1 MRSVFET
8 ALNILRQLISIR
20 RSDTKYCYSHMDWM
34 LIHPRL
40 PLLEFRFLTDY
51 LYPLILPR
59 STLLGGEWTGGENDL
74 FPSTQINDPE
84 RGLNLE
90 SSPVLP
96 SYNSTAS
103 PKPGGAF
110 DFGRQ

>member
-1 MRSVFET
+1 
-8 ALNILRQLISIR
+8 
-20 RSDTKYCYSHMDWM
+20 M
-34 LIHPRL
+34 LFTHGLDASP
-40 PLLEFRFLTDY
+40 PESTPPLEFRFLTDY
-51 LYPLILPR
+51 WYPLI
-59 STLLGGEWTGGENDL
+59 LLGGEWTGGENDL
-74 FPSTQINDPE
+74 FLRTQISDPE

>member
-1 MRSVFET
+1 
-8 ALNILRQLISIR
+8 
-20 RSDTKYCYSHMDWM
+20 M
-34 LIHPRL
+34 LFAHGLDAYP
-40 PLLEFRFLTDY
+40 PESTPPLEFRQVSLTDY
-51 LYPLILPR
+51 RYPL
-59 STLLGGEWTGGENDL
+59 TLLGGEWTGGENDL
-74 FPSTQINDPE
+74 FLRTQIGDPE
-84 RGLNLE
+84 PGLNLE